1 MKTNI
6 VLDKT
11 TLRGHVK
18 RVNDRA
24 MLGKE
29 KAVTGETEIPLT
41 WQSPMEGTSG
51 KKSNSMKVFEKVMI
65 YFINRC
71 LALNSWTLSMSS
83 QIYKNNE

>member
-51 KKSNSMKVFEKVMI
+51 KKSNSMKVFEKVMRSTNLF
-65 YFINRC
+65 YK
-71 LALNSWTLSMSS
+71 SMSC
-83 QIYKNNE
+83 IE